1 MGPDMRQLLIQEIR
15 EHLEAIGRPA
25 RTVCFVEPKYA
36 GSGIDEQEDV
46 AEYIRQQFGLR
57 VLHADP
63 SELELRGNEVLYA
76 GDAIDVV
83 YRDYTVADL
92 IELGKTGV
100 DVRPMRELFR
110 QNRVISS
117 ITAELDQKSCWEV
130 LTDARIAERHFN
142 ADERRLFRRH
152 VLWTRLVAERS
163 TTLPDGTQ
171 GDLMP
176 WVRRERETLVLKPNR
191 AYGGEGVTIGP
202 AVSEAEWDAA
212 LDGALVDP
220 NRWVVQ
226 QLAPIP
232 VAEFPV
238 ISPDGQVR
246 SEPFHVVMGFAPTQY
261 GVALLGRAS
270 QKQVVNI
277 AQRGGLFVVLVG
289 RPTGGLQGPA

>member
-1 MGPDMRQLLIQEIR
+1 MQEIR
-15 EHLEAIGRPA
+15 EHLESIRRPA
-25 RTVCFVEPKYA
+25 RTVCFVEPKYS
-36 GSGIDEQEDV
+36 GSGIDEQEGV
-46 AEYIRQQFGLR
+46 ADYIREHFGLR

-63 SELELRGNEVLYA
+63 SELELRGAEVSY
-76 GDAIDVV
+76 GGEVIDVV

-130 LTDARIAERHFN
+130 FTDARLAERHFN
-142 ADERRLFRRH
+142 SDERRLFRRH
-152 VLWTRLVAERS
+152 VLWTRLVADRA
-163 TTLPDGTQ
+163 TTLPDGAQ
-171 GDLMP
+171 GDLLP
-176 WVRRERETLVLKPNR
+176 WVRRERDTLVLKPNR
-191 AYGGEGVTIGP
+191 AYGGEGVTIGA
-202 AVSEAEWDAA
+202 AVTQQEWEAA
-212 LDGALVDP
+212 LERALADP

-246 SEPFHVVMGFAPTQY
+246 SEPFHIVMGFAPTQY

-270 QKQVVNI
+270 QKQVVNV
-277 AQRGGLFVVLVG
+277 AQRGGLFVVFVG
-289 RPTGGLQGPA
+289 RPTGGLHGPA